1 MAWQGVKTVI
11 LVLCCIDLALSL
23 GSEPVSTL
31 DPFASIDDEYSGV
44 EADYSEMATQG
55 SVQVMKSKL
64 AVYCNNDTMKTILL
78 DGSSSQVQILGV
90 SVIESVYGA
99 PVSCGYSL
107 TRGRG
112 HNILVVD
119 YADCPVVLED
129 GHYTL
134 RIHYQGEDGQLDV
147 ATVSC
152 DAKQSLTA
160 SLKHRSVQSEQI
172 PVCAQVPP
180 TQPYE
185 SSPPLSPS
193 YPLLLNS
200 KPRGCSISDNQ
211 RVSCGTSGITQD
223 ECLATGCCFDERSS
237 VCYYPMDGCSIS
249 DNQRVSCGTSGI
261 TQDECLATGCCFDE
275 RTSVCYYPMDECTA
289 DKNFVFAVYND
300 FTNLPVNPMSLMVAG
315 KTGCKPVI
323 SNKDFAIF
331 KFSVSECGTRSF
343 VIGETVIYLAEVQ
356 TIIKVRNLKYG
367 VISRDNPIR
376 LMVECRYPRVSAAPM
391 FAGPV
396 LASAGY
402 MVMSPSLP
410 PFLVSE
416 GRFGVQ
422 LLISLDETFT
432 KFYPQCHQPLHV
444 LLGKSVYLELRL
456 RSRKPAAT
464 LIVHYCVAYPRFA
477 KSALI
482 LLFDGCPN
490 PLDSGTTSILYM
502 KHLPQ
507 NRHQR
512 RFEVKA
518 FQFMDL
524 STRKYLNEE
533 IYFMC
538 STEVC
543 LPSGSPCTET
553 CFDGKFP

>member
-11 LVLCCIDLALSL
+11 LVLCCINLALSL

-31 DPFASIDDEYSGV
+31 DPFASKDDEYSGV
-44 EADYSEMATQG
+44 EADYSEVATQG

-64 AVYCNNDTMKTILL
+64 AVYCNNDTMKMILL
-78 DGSSSQVQILGV
+78 DGSSSQVHILGV

-107 TRGRG
+107 TQGRG

-119 YADCPVVLED
+119 YAGCPVVSED

-152 DAKQSLTA
+152 DAKQSLTP

-172 PVCAQVPP
+172 PVCARVPP

-211 RVSCGTSGITQD
+211 KVSCGSSGITQD
-223 ECLATGCCFDERSS
+223 ECLATGCCFDERS
-237 VCYYPMDGCSIS
+237 
-249 DNQRVSCGTSGI
+249 
-261 TQDECLATGCCFDE
+261 
-275 RTSVCYYPMDECTA
+275 SVCYYPMDECTA

-300 FTNLPVNPMSLMVAG
+300 FTNLPVNPMNLMLGG

-356 TIIKVRNLKYG
+356 TMIKVRNLKYG

-464 LIVHYCVAYPRFA
+464 LIVHYCVAYPRSA

-512 RFEVKA
+512 RFEIKA

>member
-200 KPRGCSISDNQ
+200 KPR
-211 RVSCGTSGITQD
+211 
-223 ECLATGCCFDERSS
+223 
-237 VCYYPMDGCSIS
+237 GCSIS

>member
-1 MAWQGVKTVI
+1 MAWQGVKPVI
-11 LVLCCIDLALSL
+11 LVLCCIDLALSQ
-23 GSEPVSTL
+23 GTL
-31 DPFASIDDEYSGV
+31 DPFSSIDDDYSGV
-44 EADYSEMATQG
+44 EADHSEVTTQD
-55 SVQVMKSKL
+55 SVQMMESKL
-64 AVYCNNDTMKTILL
+64 AVYCNNDTMKVILPA
-78 DGSSSQVQILGV
+78 GSLSQVKILDD
-90 SVIESVYGA
+90 SVIESVLGA
-99 PVSCGYSL
+99 PASCEYSL
-107 TRGRG
+107 TQGHG

-119 YADCPVVLED
+119 YAGCHVILKD
-129 GHYTL
+129 GRYTL
-134 RIHYQGEDGQLDV
+134 SVLYPDEAGQLDV

-160 SLKHRSVQSEQI
+160 SLKHRSVQLDQM
-172 PVCAQVPP
+172 PVCAKLPLA
-180 TQPYE
+180 QPSQ
-185 SSPPLSPS
+185 SSPPLSPA

-200 KPRGCSISDNQ
+200 RPG
-211 RVSCGTSGITQD
+211 
-223 ECLATGCCFDERSS
+223 
-237 VCYYPMDGCSIS
+237 GCSIS

-275 RTSVCYYPMDECTA
+275 RTSVCYNPMDECTA

-300 FTNLPVNPMSLMVAG
+300 FTNIPVNPMSLMVAG

-331 KFSVSECGTRSF
+331 KFSISECGTRSF

-367 VISRDNPIR
+367 MISRDNPIR
-376 LMVECRYPRVSAAPM
+376 LMVECRYPRVSAPPM

-422 LLISLDETFT
+422 LLISMDATFT

-456 RSRKPAAT
+456 MSRKPAAT
-464 LIVHYCVAYPRFA
+464 LIVHYCVAYPRSA

-490 PLDSGTTSILYM
+490 PLDSGSTSILYM

-512 RFEVKA
+512 RFEIKA

-533 IYFMC
+533 VTTQTHDQKHDLERKAGGSRVSPCKQIYFMC

>member
-1 MAWQGVKTVI
+1 MAWQGVKPVI
-11 LVLCCIDLALSL
+11 LVLCCIDLALSQ
-23 GSEPVSTL
+23 GTL
-31 DPFASIDDEYSGV
+31 DPFSSIDDDYSGV
-44 EADYSEMATQG
+44 EADHSEVTTED
-55 SVQVMKSKL
+55 SVQMMESKL
-64 AVYCNNDTMKTILL
+64 AVYCNNDTMKVILPA
-78 DGSSSQVQILGV
+78 GSLSQVKILDD
-90 SVIESVYGA
+90 SVIESVLGA
-99 PVSCGYSL
+99 PASCEYSL
-107 TRGRG
+107 TQGHG

-119 YADCPVVLED
+119 YAGCHVILKD
-129 GHYTL
+129 GRYTL
-134 RIHYQGEDGQLDV
+134 SVLYPDEAGQLDV

-160 SLKHRSVQSEQI
+160 SLKHRSVQLDQM
-172 PVCAQVPP
+172 PVCAKLPLA
-180 TQPYE
+180 QPSQ
-185 SSPPLSPS
+185 SSPPLSPA

-200 KPRGCSISDNQ
+200 RPGGCSISDNQ
-211 RVSCGTSGITQD
+211 RVSCGT
-223 ECLATGCCFDERSS
+223 L
-237 VCYYPMDGCSIS
+237 
-249 DNQRVSCGTSGI
+249 GI

-300 FTNLPVNPMSLMVAG
+300 FTNIPVNPMSLMVAG

-331 KFSVSECGTRSF
+331 KFSISECGTRSF

-367 VISRDNPIR
+367 MISRDNPIR
-376 LMVECRYPRVSAAPM
+376 LMVECRYPRVSAPPM

-422 LLISLDETFT
+422 LLISMDATFT

-456 RSRKPAAT
+456 MSRKPAAT
-464 LIVHYCVAYPRFA
+464 LIVHYCVAYPRSA

-490 PLDSGTTSILYM
+490 PLDSGSTSILYM

-512 RFEVKA
+512 RFEIKA

-533 IYFMC
+533 VTTQTHDQKHDLERKAGGSRVSPCKQIYFMC